1 MKNLLMHHVAEKY
14 LVLKKIKLLYTIPLR
29 KIVMSKKKETILVIE
44 DSDET
49 RKGYCD
55 ILIHE
60 GYNVLETQDG
70 REPLNIMRSQN
81 PNLILLDLLLPEMS
95 GFEVPKK
102 IKADPRIKDIPVIV
116 LSALDGESHI
126 QKILE
131 SGAADYIVK
140 LSHSPKEIIS
150 KIRKYLT

>member
-1 MKNLLMHHVAEKY
+1 
-14 LVLKKIKLLYTIPLR
+14 
-29 KIVMSKKKETILVIE
+29 
-44 DSDET
+44 
-49 RKGYCD
+49 
-55 ILIHE
+55 
-60 GYNVLETQDG
+60 
-70 REPLNIMRSQN
+70 MRSQN

-95 GFEVPKK
+95 GFEVLKK